1 MVVLFRMKNE
11 IHPRYYETKVT
22 CSCGANF
29 KIGSTVPELKV
40 EICSNCHPLYTGK
53 KRFVDTAGRL
63 DRFKARE
70 EKTKKIQAELLS
82 KRKNKKPKEKN
93 PDKREKAE

>member
-1 MVVLFRMKNE
+1 MKNE
-11 IHPRYYETKVT
+11 IHPTYYKNTKVA
-22 CSCGANF
+22 CSCGAKF
-29 KIGSTVPELKV
+29 EIGSTIPDLKV

-70 EKTKKIQAELLS
+70 EKTRKLQEELETKKKAKTQKVE
-82 KRKNKKPKEKN
+82 KTPENTKE
-93 PDKREKAE
+93 EE